1 MSVKISTSTNFLLL
15 YLQNLRGALKAHSSL
30 HGKIMFSNKVEL
42 ANVIADANFEGKP
55 WDFFVA
61 K

>member
-55 WDFFVA
+55 
-61 K
+61 